1 MFDIASTESFNADS
15 LENGDEYDYVTR
27 TSVNQGVFKETGFID
42 AEGVNPAGCWSL
54 GLLQMDFFYRRKP
67 WYAGQFVR
75 KVIPKFKIGEGA
87 ALFLTVILNGLKEKL
102 MTVLVRNV
110 DETFLDCTVDLPVTG
125 KNEIDFAFM
134 ERFVAGMGLEAMNEI
149 EAYLGTSLPSGYTL
163 TAGEEEALANF
174 GRVKWDAFALGE
186 LFEKVKVAKIPFKA
200 KELPEEPAGEFNL
213 PALTAGIQ
221 NQGLARYAVREG
233 ATVLRDVISI
243 SANGANTG
251 ATFFQSED
259 FTVLQDAY
267 AIKWR
272 GGAAL
277 TKQQYLFMTAAI
289 SKAIYGI
296 YEWTNKAGWE
306 RIKNDMIMLPVING
320 EIDFD
325 FMSMTVSALQKQAA
339 GEIMSFVS
347 REKKQ
352 L

>member
-1 MFDIASTESFNADS
+1 
-15 LENGDEYDYVTR
+15 
-27 TSVNQGVFKETGFID
+27 
-42 AEGVNPAGCWSL
+42 
-54 GLLQMDFFYRRKP
+54 MDFFYRRKP

-75 KVIPKFKIGEGA
+75 KVIPKFKVNEGT
-87 ALFLTVILNGLKEKL
+87 ALFFTVILNGLRKKL
-102 MTVLVRNV
+102 LTVLVRNV
-110 DETFLDCTVDLPVTG
+110 DETFLSCAVDLPVTG
-125 KNEIDFAFM
+125 KGEIDFSFM
-134 ERFVAGMGLEAMNEI
+134 ERFMARLGLEAANGM
-149 EAYLGTSLPSGYTL
+149 EAYLSLNSPLAADCTL

-174 GRVKWDAFALGE
+174 GKAKWGAFALGE

-221 NQGLARYAVREG
+221 NKGLARYAVREG
-233 ATVLRDVISI
+233 ATVLKDVISI

-272 GGAAL
+272 GEPAVSR
-277 TKQQYLFMTAAI
+277 QQYLFMTAAI

-306 RIKNDMIMLPVING
+306 RIKNDMIMLPVRNG
-320 EIDFD
+320 KIDFD
-325 FMSMTVSALQKQAA
+325 FMSMIVSALQKQAV
-339 GEIMSFVS
+339 GEIVSFVR
-347 REKKQ
+347 REKNNYEENEQ
-352 L
+352 GGQ